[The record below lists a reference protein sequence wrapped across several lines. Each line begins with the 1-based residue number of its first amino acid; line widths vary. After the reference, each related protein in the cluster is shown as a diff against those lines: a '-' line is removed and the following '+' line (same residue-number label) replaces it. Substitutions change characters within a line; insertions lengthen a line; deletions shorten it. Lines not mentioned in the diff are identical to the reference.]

1 MHVSRRLLLGGGAM
15 AATVALGSKAAFA
28 FSSPSSPALIGLR
41 ELNAR
46 TLSFDCCQT
55 GEKLK
60 NVTYWAEG
68 NYVPGALT
76 QINHTLRDF
85 MSGEVYPMDP
95 GVLDILHRV
104 GRTLE
109 TDGRFEIVCGYR
121 SPATNAK
128 LRRNDP
134 QVAAHSLHMKGQAID
149 FDIPGKKLSLVHATA
164 LAQQVGGVGYYPDA
178 DFIHVDTGRVR
189 RWTGLG

>member
-1 MHVSRRLLLGGGAM
+1 MGVSRRMLLRMGGGA
-15 AATVALGSKAAFA
+15 AAVSAGLGQRKARA
-28 FSSPSSPALIGLR
+28 FSAPAIVGTRPLK
-41 ELNAR
+41 AH
-46 TLSFDCCQT
+46 TLSFDCVQT
-55 GEKLK
+55 GEKLR

-68 NYVPGALT
+68 QYEPAALAT
-76 QINHTLRDF
+76 INHSLRDF
-85 MSGEVYPMDP
+85 MSGEVYPIDP
-95 GVLDILHRV
+95 KVLDLLVRI
-104 GRTLE
+104 GETLE
-109 TDGRFEIVCGYR
+109 TDCHFEIVCGYR

-149 FDIPGKKLSLVHATA
+149 FDLPGRKLSLVHATA

>member
-1 MHVSRRLLLGGGAM
+1 MGVSRRLLLRMGGGA
-15 AATVALGSKAAFA
+15 VAVSAGMGQRRARA
-28 FSSPSSPALIGLR
+28 FSAPAIVGTR
-41 ELNAR
+41 TLNAR
-46 TLSFDCCQT
+46 TLSFDCIQT

-60 NVTYWAEG
+60 NITYWANGAYE
-68 NYVPGALT
+68 PAALT
-76 QINHTLRDF
+76 TINHSLRDF
-85 MSGEVYPMDP
+85 MSGEVYPIDP
-95 GVLDILHRV
+95 KVLDLLVRI
-104 GRTLE
+104 GETLE
-109 TDGRFEIVCGYR
+109 TDCHFEIVCGYR

-149 FDIPGKKLSLVHATA
+149 FDLPGRKLSLVHATA